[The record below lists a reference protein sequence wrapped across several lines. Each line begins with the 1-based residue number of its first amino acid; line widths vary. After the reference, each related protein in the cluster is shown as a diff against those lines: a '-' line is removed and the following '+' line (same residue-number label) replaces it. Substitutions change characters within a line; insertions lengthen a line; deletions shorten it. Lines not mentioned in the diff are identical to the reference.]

1 MKNIK
6 DDFDKIVADDTYG
19 LCPAPIDAQK
29 AIDEYKTKYGIQVD
43 KLSKRQWSFGICLSH
58 DEFETYLFINFF
70 KWTISIGK
78 LLIDDSEVLG

>member
-1 MKNIK
+1 MR
-6 DDFDKIVADDTYG
+6 
-19 LCPAPIDAQK
+19 LIDADK
-29 AIDEYKTKYGIQVD
+29 LRDDILHDSDYDNDTINSLIEIDEYKTKYGIQVD

-78 LLIDDSEVLG
+78 LLIDDSEVQE